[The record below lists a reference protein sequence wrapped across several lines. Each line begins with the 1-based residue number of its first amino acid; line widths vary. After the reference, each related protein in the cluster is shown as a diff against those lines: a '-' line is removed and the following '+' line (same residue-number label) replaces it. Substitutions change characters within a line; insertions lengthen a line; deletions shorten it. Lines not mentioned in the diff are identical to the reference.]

1 MSYLPAQEDPALWL
15 QLIRS
20 RRIGPVTFH
29 RLVADHGGVEA
40 ALAALPDIAKAAGVE
55 GYEVCPI
62 GVVRHE
68 LAQGRAAKARL
79 LRFGGADYP
88 QALLTLPDAPP
99 LLWAQGDW
107 RC

>member
-55 GYEVCPI
+55 GYEICPI

-68 LAQGRAAKARL
+68 LAQGRFVDAAIAKTR
-79 LRFGGADYP
+79 RGKGAP
-88 QALLTLPDAPP
+88 HGRQAD
-99 LLWAQGDW
+99 
-107 RC
+107 R